1 MEINFHFQKLFTLK
15 HRNRLKYFILFIFKS
30 EKKKLSKLNI
40 VFCSDSYLLK
50 INHNFLNHN
59 FFTDIITFDFTPIGE
74 KAIEAEIYISVDRVK
89 ENAKIFKMSTRQEFH
104 RVIFHGVLHLC
115 GYTDK
120 SKLQKV
126 KMTQMEEV
134 YLEKYYA
141 ST

>member
-1 MEINFHFQKLFTLK
+1 MEINFHFQKAATLTQRIK
-15 HRNRLKYFILFIFKS
+15 LKAFICSMFKS
-30 EKKKLSKLNI
+30 EKKKLSNLNI
-40 VFCSDSYLLK
+40 VFCSDSYLLE
-50 INHNFLNHN
+50 INHNFLHHN
-59 FFTDIITFDFTPIGE
+59 FFTDIITFDFTPIAE

-89 ENAKIFKMSTRQEFH
+89 ENAKIFKISTRKEFH

-115 GYTDK
+115 GYRDK

-126 KMTQMEEV
+126 KMTQMEEL